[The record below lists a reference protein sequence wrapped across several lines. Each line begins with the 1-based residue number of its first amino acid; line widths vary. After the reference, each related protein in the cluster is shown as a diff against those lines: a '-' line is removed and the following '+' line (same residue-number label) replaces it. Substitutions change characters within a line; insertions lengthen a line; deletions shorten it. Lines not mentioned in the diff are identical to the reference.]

1 MTNNSENDIKSIPYK
16 EVVKKKALDY
26 YYANRE
32 VIIEKNRN
40 RYRALSPEEKKNRYE
55 SKIEW
60 YERQSPEKK
69 PKMKQKQREY
79 NKNRYNNLMV
89 KAN

>member
-1 MTNNSENDIKSIPYK
+1 MTNNSENDIKLIPYK

-40 RYRALSPEEKKNRYE
+40 RNRALSPEEKKKRYE
-55 SKIEW
+55 SKKEW
-60 YERQSPEKK
+60 YDRQSPEKK
-69 PKMKQKQREY
+69 VKMNQKQREY
-79 NKNRYNNLMV
+79 NKNRYNNLMI

>member
-1 MTNNSENDIKSIPYK
+1 MINNSENDIKLVPYK
-16 EVVKKKALDY
+16 EVARKKALDY

-32 VIIEKNRN
+32 VIMEKNRN
-40 RYRALSPEEKKNRYE
+40 RYRALSPIEKKKRHE
-55 SKIEW
+55 SKKHW
-60 YERQSPEKK
+60 YDRQSPEKK
-69 PKMKQKQREY
+69 AEMKQKQREY

>member
-1 MTNNSENDIKSIPYK
+1 MTNNSENDIKFLPYK
-16 EVVKKKALDY
+16 EVKKKALDY

-40 RYRALSPEEKKNRYE
+40 RYRALSPEEKKKRYE
-55 SKIEW
+55 FKIEW
-60 YERQSPEKK
+60 CDRQSPEKK
-69 PKMKQKQREY
+69 AKMKQKQREY

>member
-1 MTNNSENDIKSIPYK
+1 MTNNSENDIKFIPYK

-40 RYRALSPEEKKNRYE
+40 RYRALSPEEKKKRYE
-55 SKIEW
+55 SKKEW
-60 YERQSPEKK
+60 YDRQSPEKK